1 MVTQN
6 PLFKFYEASPEAMP
20 IRVLTIAAYKPWLSE
35 QSAHTQKWLHSSR
48 FVAENEKW
56 TYITNAEGAVT
67 EVLLICDT
75 PEKRLSGAAMATQ
88 LPVGDY
94 FFLRDGLSA
103 AALCQLAT
111 AWGLAQYQFSRYR
124 TLNLKEKPCLAI
136 QESDRLAVQWI
147 ESISLVRDLINT
159 PAEDL
164 GPAELADYC
173 RDFCKR
179 FSGSMEE
186 IIGADLLTQGYTL
199 THAVGR
205 SSDREPRFIDMRL
218 GRPQDP
224 LLVLIGKGVCFD
236 SGGLDIKSADNMF
249 LMKKDMGGAAHVL
262 GLAQIILLQKLPI
275 QLRILIPAVE
285 NVISAN
291 AFKPGDVYTARN
303 GISVEI
309 GNTDAEGRLIL
320 ADALLEA
327 ATSED
332 ARLVIDFATLTGAA
346 RVALGPDIPVFFCND
361 RQMQADIMA
370 ASDETGEC
378 LWPLPLHAAYKDYLK
393 SPVADINNSGGS
405 YAGAITAA
413 LFLQEFAP
421 KTIPWVH
428 IDLMAYNLN
437 NQPGRPQG
445 GEAMGLNA
453 LLTFIKRLII
463 KK

>member
-1 MVTQN
+1 MSATT
-6 PLFKFYEASPEAMP
+6 PIFKFYGSNVAATP
-20 IRVLTIAAYKPWLSE
+20 IRVLASAAYEAWLDE
-35 QSAHTQKWLHSSR
+35 QDAHIHKWLLSSH

-56 TYITNAEGAVT
+56 TYIANAEGTVT
-67 EVLLICDT
+67 EVLFICDS
-75 PEKRLSGAAMATQ
+75 PEKRLSGAAMAMQ

-94 FFLRDGLSA
+94 FFLREGLSTN
-103 AALCQLAT
+103 ALWQLTT

-124 TLNLKEKPCLAI
+124 TQNLKEKRRLYI
-136 QESDRLAVQWI
+136 QESDRLAAQWV
-147 ESISLVRDLINT
+147 ESIALVRDLINT

-164 GPAELADYC
+164 GPAELANYC

-179 FSGSMEE
+179 FSGTMEE

-205 SSDREPRFIDMRL
+205 GSNREPRLIDMRL
-218 GRPQDP
+218 GKPQDP

-262 GLAQIILLQKLPI
+262 GLAQMILLQQLPI

-291 AFKPGDVYTARN
+291 AYKPGDVFVARN
-303 GISVEI
+303 GLSVEI

-320 ADALLEA
+320 ADALLA
-327 ATSED
+327 AAADD
-332 ARLVIDFATLTGAA
+332 ACLVIDFATLTGAA
-346 RVALGPDIPVFFCND
+346 RVALGPDIPAFFCND
-361 RQMQADIMA
+361 RQLQAEIMA

-393 SPVADINNSGGS
+393 SPVADMSSTGSGP
-405 YAGAITAA
+405 YAGAIVAA

-421 KTIPWVH
+421 KTIPWIH
-428 IDLMAYNLN
+428 IDLMAYNLT
-437 NQPGRPQG
+437 NQSGRPQG

-453 LLTFIKRLII
+453 LLTFIKHCKKI
-463 KK
+463 K